1 MGFALGEDATMRL
14 KKLVVL
20 ENNNGSLTQL
30 SVAGLPLFR
39 SLRES
44 LHA

>member
-1 MGFALGEDATMRL
+1 MEFTTSYCPNLQCT
-14 KKLVVL
+14 VVL
-20 ENNNGSLTQL
+20 ENNNGYLTQL
-30 SVAGLPLFR
+30 SAAGLPLFR